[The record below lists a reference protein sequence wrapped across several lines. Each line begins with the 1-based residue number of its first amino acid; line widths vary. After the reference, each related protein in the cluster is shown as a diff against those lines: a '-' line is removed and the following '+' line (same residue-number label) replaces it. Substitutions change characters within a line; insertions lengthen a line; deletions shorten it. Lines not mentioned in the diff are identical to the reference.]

1 MSFSKHIETA
11 IGWNNLDDWKP
22 ILFRDLTIE
31 PICTP
36 REYGG
41 DEVPERRLSYDRQAF
56 FVNRSDILNLSY
68 GAFKSGLAAATH
80 KHDGY

>member
-22 ILFRDLTIE
+22 ILFRDLTVE

-41 DEVPERRLSYDRQAF
+41 DEVFHEACRTIEIDHAF
-56 FVNRSDILNLSY
+56 RILRKQRK
-68 GAFKSGLAAATH
+68 GK
-80 KHDGY
+80 